1 MDAPTGSIA
10 PKPRPSAAKL
20 KPTATNVKS
29 SAVTSQGANAA
40 SPTKARLST
49 KLKTTADVG
58 PSASNT
64 RPGAA
69 RAKPSTPGATKP
81 SATGVKHHAANVNP
95 SAARPKPSGVVKPPQ
110 AGVAG
115 SKPNAA
121 AVQTVSAQLGKRAVW
136 PHSLDRMRVLTSF
149 ICQTWSIKKRSG
161 VSMMPTKQCQRHAQ
175 TSRRRRLPKKIG
187 TRSFLGPTKLP
198 LRFWRP
204 VVRSS
209 NCSQG
214 TASCSHHASKSA
226 SPFPCVPPLALTP
239 GIRSHPHHTLLVQ
252 VLSKVEAGR
261 HEGDVRVAVV
271 HFDLVSYLSEEPP
284 CDCH

>member
-29 SAVTSQGANAA
+29 SAVTSQGASAA

-58 PSASNT
+58 PGASNARPGIKP

-81 SATGVKHHAANVNP
+81 STTGVKHHAANVNP

-121 AVQTVSAQLGKRAVW
+121 AVQIVSAQLGKRAVW
-136 PHSLDRMRVLTSF
+136 PHSLD
-149 ICQTWSIKKRSG
+149 
-161 VSMMPTKQCQRHAQ
+161 
-175 TSRRRRLPKKIG
+175 
-187 TRSFLGPTKLP
+187 
-198 LRFWRP
+198 
-204 VVRSS
+204 
-209 NCSQG
+209 
-214 TASCSHHASKSA
+214 
-226 SPFPCVPPLALTP
+226 
-239 GIRSHPHHTLLVQ
+239 
-252 VLSKVEAGR
+252 
-261 HEGDVRVAVV
+261 
-271 HFDLVSYLSEEPP
+271 
-284 CDCH
+284 